1 MGERLGKE
9 FWAISIRNLNNTELY
24 KKNTVKMSILEVA

>member
-24 KKNTVKMSILEVA
+24 KENTVKMSILEVA

>member
-9 FWAISIRNLNNTELY
+9 FWAISVKNMNNTELY
-24 KKNTVKMSILEVA
+24 KENIVKMTILEVA

>member
-1 MGERLGKE
+1 MGKE

-24 KKNTVKMSILEVA
+24 KENTVKMSILEVA

>member
-24 KKNTVKMSILEVA
+24 KENTVKMSRVEVA